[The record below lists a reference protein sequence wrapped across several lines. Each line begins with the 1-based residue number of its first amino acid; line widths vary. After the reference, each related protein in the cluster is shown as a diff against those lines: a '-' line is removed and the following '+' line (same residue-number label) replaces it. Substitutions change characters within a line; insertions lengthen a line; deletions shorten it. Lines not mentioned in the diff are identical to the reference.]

1 MVALKRIQGLVKSIM
16 GVVISEASFLKYVL
30 NLHAVLE
37 GWEQRMIEQV
47 VNLPSLHVNE
57 TSFRIDKRNH
67 WIHVYASGDITLKCL
82 H

>member
-1 MVALKRIQGLVKSIM
+1 M

>member
-30 NLHAVLE
+30 NLHAALE

-47 VNLPSLHVNE
+47 VNLPSLHVDE
-57 TSFRIDKRNH
+57 TSFRVDR
-67 WIHVYASGDITLKCL
+67 SLLPITERSVT
-82 H
+82 